1 VKDGVK
7 MNCIPYIND
16 LLIEIDTLNKLN
28 SDGKLNSLIEKKE
41 KLLQK
46 CKNNLTKLS
55 DNKIEYRLYL
65 KIISGTNPSKAV
77 EEIARENYINDIY
90 PSSIASI
97 WRIYRNLKK
106 NIEI

>member
-1 VKDGVK
+1 MD
-7 MNCIPYIND
+7 CIPYIND
-16 LLIEIDTLNKLN
+16 LLIEIDTLNNLN
-28 SDGKLNSLIEKKE
+28 SDGKLNSLIETKK

-46 CKNNLTKLS
+46 CKDNLAKLS

-65 KIISGTNPSKAV
+65 KIINGINPSKAV
-77 EEIARENYINDIY
+77 EEIACENYTNDIY

-106 NIEI
+106 NIKN